1 MRVGCIVATRTDRQ
15 TLDELTLETNGWLR
29 ASAALTRTGVFVY
42 RNEDGS
48 IRRELRP
55 PQEVFRSDLMP
66 LYAGLP
72 LTVGHPDVFLDVLT
86 TRAHQVG
93 SISSPRRE
101 ADKLVADLL
110 VTDLVA
116 IEQVQRGVRQ
126 ISVGYEAELD
136 FTPGTWFGVP
146 YDAIQRNIQPNHIA
160 IVDRGRAGPECAI
173 RLDQGDTML
182 DLEIDG
188 NSVTVTPEMFAAVL
202 TALGLDPA
210 NPPQTLELCYG
221 PQDPAAAPTMDKA
234 PAPAAPAPAAKADS
248 MDALQARLD
257 SLQAQ
262 LAAKPDET
270 KIRESVKARIKLES
284 VAETHGVRF
293 DSAMSDDLLRAA
305 VVKALE
311 GVDVSAKSSAYIEA
325 RYDSALESRSAR
337 DAQVR
342 QAVSGTTAPDV
353 SKRIDE
359 AVKSKR
365 DAWQRPIPGAATLAT
380 VSK

>member
-15 TLDELTLETNGWLR
+15 TLDELTLEPNGWLR
-29 ASAALTRTGVFVY
+29 ASAALTRTGVFAY

-55 PQEVFRSDLMP
+55 PQEVFRADLMP

-101 ADKLVADLL
+101 ADKIVADLL

-146 YDAIQRNIQPNHIA
+146 YDAVQRNIQPNHIA

-182 DLEIDG
+182 DLTIDG
-188 NSVTVTPEMFAAVL
+188 NSVTVSPEMEGAVL

-234 PAPAAPAPAAKADS
+234 PAPAAPAPAAKADA

-270 KIRESVKARIKLES
+270 KIRESVRNRIKLES
-284 VAETHGVRF
+284 VAEAHGVRF
-293 DSAMSDDLLRAA
+293 DSAMSDDLIRAA
-305 VVKALE
+305 VVKQLE
-311 GVDVSAKSSAYIEA
+311 GVDVSTKSSAYIEA
-325 RYDSALESRSAR
+325 RYDSAIEARSAR
-337 DAQVR
+337 DEQVR
-342 QAVSGTTAPDV
+342 QVAKSTTAPDV

-365 DAWQRPIPGAATLAT
+365 DAWQRPIPGAATLAS

>member
-1 MRVGCIVATRTDRQ
+1 MATRTDRQ
-15 TLDELTLETNGWLR
+15 TLDELTLEPNGWLR
-29 ASAALTRTGVFVY
+29 ASAALTRTGVFAY

-55 PQEVFRSDLMP
+55 PQEVFRADLMP

-101 ADKLVADLL
+101 ADKIVADLL
-110 VTDLVA
+110 VTDLAA

-146 YDAIQRNIQPNHIA
+146 YDAVQRNIQPNHIA

-202 TALGLDPA
+202 SALGMDPA

-234 PAPAAPAPAAKADS
+234 PAPAAPAPAAKADA

-270 KIRESVKARIKLES
+270 KIRESVRNRIKLEQ
-284 VAETHGVRF
+284 VAETHGVKF
-293 DSAMSDDLLRAA
+293 DSAMSDDLIRAA

-311 GVDVSAKSSAYIEA
+311 GVDVSTKSSAYIEA
-325 RYDSALESRSAR
+325 RYDSAIDSRSAR
-337 DAQVR
+337 DEQVR
-342 QAVSGTTAPDV
+342 QVVKSTTAPDV

-359 AVKSKR
+359 ALKAKR
-365 DAWQRPIPGAATLAT
+365 EAWQRPIPGAATLAT